1 MIKFLKYL
9 LSYLAFPFSF
19 LVPRSRKKIAFGSYK
34 GTFDGNAKYLFTEM
48 SEKGEDVVW
57 VTPNREL
64 VKRLRS
70 LGLRAESV
78 FSLKG
83 AWRALRSRTWFV
95 NSYSSDILWAF
106 SGGAN
111 IVNLWHGVG
120 LKRTEFNSTTGPMYD
135 RYIRRTFKQ
144 AFYHPEAYRRPDWLI
159 TASDFQTPMF
169 ASAFRMPES
178 RCLKCGY
185 PRNKILV
192 CDARERE
199 DYIGHYE
206 PTETAHLIAKLAG
219 YSEVWIYMPTWRD
232 SQLNV
237 FTEQMDLAALNKTM
251 AERNALL
258 LLKPHPNTITGP
270 VEGLSNIMLIEGST
284 DVYPILPYTSALIT
298 DYSSVL
304 YDYILMKGKGVA
316 LYTYD
321 RAYYVKDRDFY
332 FPFDENVIGQRAE
345 TFDDLLKIVG
355 EGVKPLDEA
364 ERKVLVAKFW
374 GSKPYEYDFSNCLH
388 I

>member
-34 GTFDGNAKYLFTEM
+34 GTFDGNAKYLFIEM

-95 NSYSSDILWAF
+95 NSYSSDILWAL

-192 CDARERE
+192 CGSRERE

-206 PTETAHLIAKLAG
+206 PTETAQLIAKLAG